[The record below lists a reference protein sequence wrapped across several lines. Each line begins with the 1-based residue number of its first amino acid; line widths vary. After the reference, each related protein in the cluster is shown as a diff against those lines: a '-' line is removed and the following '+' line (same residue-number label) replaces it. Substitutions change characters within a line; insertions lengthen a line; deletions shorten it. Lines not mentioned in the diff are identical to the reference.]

1 MTLTKK
7 SPALVLVSDF
17 NLGNLA
23 SILAKDSSSPSIIP
37 KLAPFGQ
44 VMQTLLNQD
53 PELWSE
59 DATGAVVW
67 TSPEAVSLSYKR
79 LRSYQNDEPEGII
92 REVDEFCAAIKTLPP
107 HVKYVLVPTWTTA
120 PYEGRLGLL
129 DMDPTRGTSLALMRM
144 NLRLAESLSTDPRV
158 FVLDASR
165 WTGFYGEKS
174 FSRRLWYMAK
184 TPHSVELLRLA
195 AEDIKAAIRGLTGG
209 ARKLIIVDLDDTL
222 WGGVVG
228 DIGWDK
234 VRLGGHDPI
243 GEAFKDF
250 QLALKSLA
258 SRGMLLAIASKNE
271 EKTALEAIRSNR
283 EMVLGLDDFA
293 AWRINWADKAQN
305 IVALA
310 ADLNLG
316 LQSVVF
322 IDDNPAERARVRDA
336 LADVFVP
343 DWPIN
348 PMDYSAALQG
358 LRCFDHPRITS
369 EDLQRTG
376 MYASERK
383 RMEFKQTFDSADQ
396 WLETLN
402 LQVEVEGL
410 NKENLARAS
419 QLLNKTNQMNLST
432 RRLTIA
438 ELWEWS
444 QKPCNALLT
453 FRVCDKFGDYG
464 LVGIASLALDSAS
477 QEARVVDFVLSCRV
491 MGRKVEETM
500 LHVLTRAATNM
511 GAQIVGATH
520 LPTSKNKPCL
530 DFFERS
536 GFQKPASGGAFSWAL
551 NKAYA
556 KPRAIGLLLKS
567 ATVLNRS
574 F

>member
-1 MTLTKK
+1 MTITAK
-7 SPALVLVSDF
+7 SSALVLVSDF

-23 SILAKDSSSPSIIP
+23 SILARDSSAPSIIP
-37 KLAPFGQ
+37 KLAPYGQ
-44 VMQTLLNQD
+44 LMQTILNPD

-59 DATGAVVW
+59 DTTGAVIW
-67 TSPEAVSLSYKR
+67 TSPEAVSGSYKR
-79 LRSYQNDEPEGII
+79 LCRNTNEGSEGII
-92 REVDEFCAAIKTLPP
+92 GEVDEFCAAIRNLPP
-107 HVKYVLVPTWTTA
+107 HIKYVLVPTWTTA

-129 DMDPTRGTSLALMRM
+129 DMDPTRGASLALMRM
-144 NLRLAESLSTDPRV
+144 NLRLAESLSADPRV

-165 WTGFYGEKS
+165 WTGVYGEKS

-184 TPHSVELLRLA
+184 TPHSVDLLKLVAQEL
-195 AEDIKAAIRGLTGG
+195 KSAIRALTGG

-258 SRGMLLAIASKNE
+258 SRGILLAVASKNE

-283 EMVLGLDDFA
+283 EMVLRLEDFA
-293 AWRINWADKAQN
+293 GWRINWEDKAQN

-310 ADLNLG
+310 AELNLG

-336 LADVFVP
+336 LTEVFVP

-348 PMDYSAALQG
+348 PMDYSATLQG

-369 EDLQRTG
+369 EDKQRTE
-376 MYASERK
+376 MYASERR
-383 RMEFKQTFDSADQ
+383 RMEFKKAFDSADQ

-410 NKENLARAS
+410 NKENLERAS

-438 ELWEWS
+438 QLWEWS
-444 QKPCNALLT
+444 QKPDHALMT

-464 LVGIASLALDSAS
+464 LVGIASVELDSIS
-477 QEARVVDFVLSCRV
+477 REARVVDFVLSCRV

-500 LHVLTRAATNM
+500 LHVLTRAAANM
-511 GAQIVGATH
+511 GAQVLGARH
-520 LPTSKNKPCL
+520 LPTPKNKPCL

-536 GFQKPASGGAFSWAL
+536 GFLQAASRGAFSWAL
-551 NKAYA
+551 DKAYERP
-556 KPRAIGLLLKS
+556 KSIGLLLK
-567 ATVLNRS
+567 APTVLDRS
-574 F
+574 V